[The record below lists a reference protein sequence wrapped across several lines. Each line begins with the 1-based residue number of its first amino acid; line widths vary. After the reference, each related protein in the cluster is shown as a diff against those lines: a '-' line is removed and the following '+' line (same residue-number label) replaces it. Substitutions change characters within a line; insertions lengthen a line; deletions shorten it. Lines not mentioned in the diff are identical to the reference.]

1 MKKNITF
8 KNYNDK
14 YFREISKIINDNWHY
29 NELTSTKTAEIL
41 SFTYLYSCLS
51 KQTFT
56 KIALIDN
63 IPVGIIIANCKNKF
77 KFNLLYKLKL
87 IKNIFLLAISSE
99 GRKVS
104 KIFGNIDNIDNNLL
118 TNLDKD
124 YPAELVFF
132 AVDPNLKGIGIGKKL
147 FNEAIEYF
155 KDNSIDNF
163 YLFTDTTCNFGF
175 YEHKG
180 MVRKGEV
187 EKTLN
192 LDAGERYITFYI
204 YDMKL

>member
-8 KNYNDK
+8 EDYNDK

-29 NELTSTKTAEIL
+29 NELASPKTAEIL
-41 SFTYLYSCLS
+41 SFSYLYSCLS
-51 KQTFT
+51 KQTFA
-56 KIALIDN
+56 KVALIDD
-63 IPVGIIIANCKNKF
+63 IPIGIIVANNKNKF
-77 KFNLLYKLKL
+77 NFNLLYKLKL

-104 KIFGNIDNIDNNLL
+104 KIFGNVDNIDNNLL

-132 AVDPNLKGIGIGKKL
+132 AVDPKFKGLGIGQSL
-147 FNEAIEYF
+147 FFKAIEYF
-155 KDNSIDNF
+155 KFNSINSF

-175 YEHKG
+175 YEHYG
-180 MVRKGEV
+180 MIRKGSFDE
-187 EKTLN
+187 TL
-192 LDAGERYITFYI
+192 ITDKGKRKISFYI
-204 YDMKL
+204 YDIDL

>member
-8 KNYNDK
+8 ENYNDK

-56 KIALIDN
+56 KVALIDN

-77 KFNLLYKLKL
+77 NFNLLYKLKL

-99 GRKVS
+99 GRNVS
-104 KIFGNIDNIDNNLL
+104 KIFGNVDNIDNDLL
-118 TNLDKD
+118 SNLDKD
-124 YPAELVFF
+124 YIAELVFF
-132 AVDPNLKGIGIGKKL
+132 AVDHNFKNMGIGKKL
-147 FNEAIEYF
+147 FNKAINYF
-155 KDNSIDNF
+155 QDNHINSF

-175 YEHKG
+175 YEHFG
-180 MVRKGEV
+180 MIRKGSFDETFTTNKGKK
-187 EKTLN
+187 E
-192 LDAGERYITFYI
+192 ISFYI
-204 YDMKL
+204 YDIDL